1 MHESGRRARRNRLAM
16 TAEVNLIN
24 LVDVALVLLIIFMI
38 TAPILQGGVEVKLP
52 QSQSAPI
59 TSAGGMTVTVTK
71 NGAIFIGDV
80 PVASLEEFRTLY
92 PKLVKDKGVHD
103 AYVRGDKDVPYG
115 RVLQVLG
122 VMKQLDVA
130 TVGLVAEP
138 LQEK

>member
-1 MHESGRRARRNRLAM
+1 MHASGRRARGNRLAM
-16 TAEVNLIN
+16 SAEVNLIN

-38 TAPILQGGVEVKLP
+38 TAPIMQGGVEVKLP
-52 QSQSAPI
+52 QSQTAPL
-59 TSAGGMTVTVTK
+59 TSANGVMVSVTR

-92 PKLVKDKGVHD
+92 PKIVRTRNAHD

-122 VMKQLDVA
+122 MMKQLDVA
-130 TVGLVAEP
+130 EVGLVAEP
-138 LQEK
+138 LQEQ